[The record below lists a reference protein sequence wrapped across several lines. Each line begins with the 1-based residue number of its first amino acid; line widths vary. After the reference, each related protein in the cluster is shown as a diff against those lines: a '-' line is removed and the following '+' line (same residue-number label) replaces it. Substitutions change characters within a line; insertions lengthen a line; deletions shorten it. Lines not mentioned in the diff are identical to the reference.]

1 MMRDRVHDA
10 RRDRAAGAD
19 ARALPAGVGSP
30 AKSASEGVRGKKLS
44 SPRRP
49 RSPLAVFSENVG
61 PANYFSARKPRPD
74 SGEPADS
81 I

>member
-1 MMRDRVHDA
+1 ML
-10 RRDRAAGAD
+10 AATA
-19 ARALPAGVGSP
+19 PP
-30 AKSASEGVRGKKLS
+30 
-44 SPRRP
+44 
-49 RSPLAVFSENVG
+49 VFSENVG